1 MTPDSVRRPHLV
13 VLGMGGTIAATA
25 ARGGAGYVAG
35 VLPISK
41 LLPDVQG
48 WLRVDGEQ
56 VCNTGSQAVRYADW
70 VRLAN
75 RVQQLIDST
84 AVDGI
89 VVTHGTDTLEETAY
103 FLDLVI
109 HGKVPVVLTGA
120 MRPAHAPGADGMAN
134 LMAALAVAAAPR
146 APGRGVLVVMNEQ
159 IHEAWDVQKMATTG
173 VHAFASPNCGPAGWV
188 RGRDVGFFHAP
199 SPRPLRVAGLSTPPP
214 QAARVFV
221 LYAHGDLDPS
231 VVHAFVGLAPDG
243 IVLAGVGDGNASEE
257 VLTVLSEAAASGVTV
272 VRASRTGSGRVIR
285 NVEVDDD
292 DRGFL
297 VANYLS
303 PQKARILLMLVLT
316 QTRDRALLQHCF
328 MLD

>member
-1 MTPDSVRRPHLV
+1 
-13 VLGMGGTIAATA
+13 MGGTIAAAA

-35 VLPISK
+35 VLPISE
-41 LLPDVQG
+41 LLPDAQG
-48 WLRVDGEQ
+48 GVRVDGEQ
-56 VCNTGSQAVRYADW
+56 VCNTGSQAVTYADW

-75 RVQQLIDST
+75 RVQQLIDSA

-109 HGKVPVVLTGA
+109 HGQVPVVLTGA
-120 MRPAHAPGADGMAN
+120 MRPAYAPGADGMAN
-134 LMAALAVAAAPR
+134 LMAALAVAAAPC
-146 APGRGVLVVMNEQ
+146 AAGREVLAVMNEQ
-159 IHEAWDVQKMATTG
+159 IHAAWDMQKMATTG

-199 SPRPLRVAGLSTPPP
+199 SPCPPRVAGLNPLPA

-221 LYAHGDLDPS
+221 LYAHGDLDPG
-231 VVHAFVGLAPDG
+231 VARALVDLVPDG
-243 IVLAGVGDGNASEE
+243 IVLAGVGDGNTSEE
-257 VLTVLSEAAASGVTV
+257 VLAVLTEAAASGMTI

-303 PQKARILLMLVLT
+303 PQKARILLMLALT
-316 QTRDRALLQHCF
+316 QTRDRGLLQRCF

>member
-1 MTPDSVRRPHLV
+1 
-13 VLGMGGTIAATA
+13 MGGTIAATA

-56 VCNTGSQAVRYADW
+56 VCNTGSQNVTCADW
-70 VRLAN
+70 IRLAN

-103 FLDLVI
+103 FLDLVV
-109 HGKVPVVLTGA
+109 HGEVPVVLTGA
-120 MRPAHAPGADGMAN
+120 MRPAHAAGADGMAN
-134 LMAALAVAAAPR
+134 LRDALAVAAAPH
-146 APGRGVLVVMNEQ
+146 AAGRGVLVVMNEQ

-173 VHAFASPNCGPAGWV
+173 VHAFASSNCGPVGWV
-188 RGRDVGFFHAP
+188 RGCDVGFFHAP
-199 SPRPLRVAGLSTPPP
+199 SPRPLRVAGLSTLPA
-214 QAARVFV
+214 QAAKVLV

-231 VVHAFVGLAPDG
+231 VARAFVDLAPDG

-257 VLTVLSEAAASGVTV
+257 VLAVLSEAAASGVTI

-285 NVEVDDD
+285 NVEIDDD

-297 VANYLS
+297 AANYLS
-303 PQKARILLMLVLT
+303 PQKARILLMLALT
-316 QTRDRALLQHCF
+316 QTRDRALLQRCF